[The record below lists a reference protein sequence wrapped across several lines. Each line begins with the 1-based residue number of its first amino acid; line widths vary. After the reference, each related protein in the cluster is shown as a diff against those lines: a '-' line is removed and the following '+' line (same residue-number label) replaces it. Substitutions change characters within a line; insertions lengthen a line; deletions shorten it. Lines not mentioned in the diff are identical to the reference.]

1 MSNHNPHP
9 ASKTLLSLDEA
20 LALLQAAATPL
31 AGVESVPVSAADG
44 RILAADLVAGLDV
57 PAMDNSAMDGYAVRR
72 ADFAGI
78 EPCTVPVSQRI
89 VAGDSRLQP
98 LALGTAARI
107 FTGALVPP
115 GADAVLMQE
124 WVETVEADAPA
135 TEYSYPEG
143 IRLNAS
149 AGPIQPGQSIRRLGE
164 DMAAGSTVL
173 TRGTRLNPA
182 MLGLAASLGLD
193 KLPVALR
200 PRVALLSTGN
210 ELVQPGAI
218 APGDMKPGAVYNS
231 NRVFLAALL
240 TRLGCTVTDLGLVP
254 DQLDATVQAL
264 EAASGQHDLVISSGG
279 VSVGEEDHVKPA
291 VQRLGSLQM
300 WQIAIKPGKPFAY
313 GRMGDAHF
321 VGLPGNPVSSLV
333 TFLLLVRPLVL
344 WLQGASDVA
353 LKPMAARAGFEWAK
367 ADKRREFLRVR
378 LEAESGLLALFPN
391 QGSGVLTSA
400 AWADGLVDVAP
411 GRAIAKGEAVPFLPF
426 SAFWG

>member
-57 PAMDNSAMDGYAVRR
+57 PAMDNSAMDGYAVRQ

-78 EPCTVPVSQRI
+78 EPRTVPVSQRI
-89 VAGDSRLQP
+89 VAGDSRLLP

-124 WVETVEADAPA
+124 WVETVVADAPA
-135 TEYSYPEG
+135 TEYSYSEG
-143 IRLNAS
+143 IRLIAS
-149 AGPIQPGQSIRRLGE
+149 AGPIQPGQSIRRRGE

-173 TRGTRLNPA
+173 TRGMRLNPA
-182 MLGLAASLGLD
+182 MLGLAASLGMD
-193 KLPVALR
+193 RLPVALR

-231 NRVFLAALL
+231 NRVFLTALL
-240 TRLGCTVTDLGLVP
+240 TRMGCTVTDLGLVP

-291 VQRLGSLQM
+291 VQQLGSLQM

-321 VGLPGNPVSSLV
+321 VGLQGNPVSSLV

-353 LKPMAARAGFEWAK
+353 LKPMAVRAGFEWAK